1 MNNIKERIKIYN
13 ATYYY
18 NPCERDA
25 YITSS
30 KTVKQLVAL
39 SNIIDKNIIT
49 NLNWLILK
57 SEISGYI
64 KKDRIISPSETFFKY
79 INKEDILQECSN
91 NFTLEERLRYGLSIS
106 NEEYSRIINAR
117 NNIETKILER

>member
-1 MNNIKERIKIYN
+1 M
-13 ATYYY
+13 
-18 NPCERDA
+18 
-25 YITSS
+25 
-30 KTVKQLVAL
+30 AL

-64 KKDRIISPSETFFKY
+64 KEDRIISPSETFFKY
-79 INKEDILQECSN
+79 INKEDILQDCSN

>member
-1 MNNIKERIKIYN
+1 M
-13 ATYYY
+13 
-18 NPCERDA
+18 P
-25 YITSS
+25 
-30 KTVKQLVAL
+30 
-39 SNIIDKNIIT
+39 IIDGMNDD
-49 NLNWLILK
+49 
-57 SEISGYI
+57 YI
-64 KKDRIISPSETFFKY
+64 EYFSLEEY